1 MEVDTKKVMILLQ
14 RRYNAVRE
22 LDRLTTELEDVVARN
37 DGISAAMILQMRGDE
52 MEKAEHC
59 MEEIWQ
65 LGEGSREAYVQLQL
79 LVSSD
84 LQKAVGNTDEE
95 KKIFEIRRKTEDV
108 LVRLRRTDQR
118 LNKRLTGEKSY
129 YMSLEPARP

>member
-65 LGEGSREAYVQLQL
+65 LGEGSREAYVQLQV
-79 LVSSD
+79 LVSSV

-129 YMSLEPARP
+129 YRSLEPARP